1 MSKSLTPDGER
12 ATIRRRIRNDDHD
25 PGHTS
30 VPLLSADLALHRL
43 QVVKAS
49 LRLDGSRGARRPN
62 DRIPRP
68 KVPRDRKGDL
78 GAPAT
83 GLRETSL
90 KTLKQGDLGGVSD
103 GVAVRVASDHE
114 LQTDDRA
121 RSGEDINGYAAEAPA
136 FDPTHGRVAHACGS
150 ANGDLAQTS
159 SDPGATQLLADIRKR
174 PGRKP
179 GCSIT
184 RSLSRRHRAA
194 SSGMSIIR
202 HLSAS
207 TVVAIAAPRPVRRGN
222 PGDPCAPYA
231 HRDGCSEPHLESEP
245 CYEPDALRTEE
256 QPRRPERVAL
266 ERAGS
271 PADFA
276 GSSLART
283 PESIA
288 VTRERGVSE
297 PGLAGPPG

>member
-114 LQTDDRA
+114 LQTNRRA

-207 TVVAIAAPRPVRRGN
+207 TVVAIAAPPPVRRGN
-222 PGDPCAPYA
+222 PGDPVRRTLIGTGAASLIWRANPVMSPTRSGRRSNPGGPSVSRSKEQDPRLTSLVRASRA
-231 HRDGCSEPHLESEP
+231 HPSR
-245 CYEPDALRTEE
+245 
-256 QPRRPERVAL
+256 
-266 ERAGS
+266 
-271 PADFA
+271 
-276 GSSLART
+276 SL
-283 PESIA
+283 
-288 VTRERGVSE
+288 
-297 PGLAGPPG
+297 